1 MNKFEKVGQHF
12 LSLTKHTTHCQL
24 SAGLSGEHRFCLS
37 RYRPP
42 LAFPSAPFLC
52 LIFVPFHYPMVRS
65 KCSPSRSPPPLPPH
79 YPTPAPS
86 SYHFKSSNVSYI
98 AGHVVCTQGHVV
110 SYLLV
115 KQTLPSRDPLCLLSM
130 ITT

>member
-65 KCSPSRSPPPLPPH
+65 KCSPSRSPPPSLLTIQPP
-79 YPTPAPS
+79 PRPPIIS
-86 SYHFKSSNVSYI
+86 SHLMLVISRVTWFVPRVTWSLISLSNRRCH
-98 AGHVVCTQGHVV
+98 HVTRCV
-110 SYLLV
+110 YF
-115 KQTLPSRDPLCLLSM
+115 P
-130 ITT
+130 